1 MSMTNSNVD
10 AYKDMV
16 IEGYA
21 VIFNSVSRMTPNG
34 YREKIMPT
42 AFDGVD
48 ISDVKCLVDHDWGQL
63 IGRTKSGTLEI
74 NVDEKGLKFK
84 CYLPNTSTGRDIYE
98 NIKLGNIDECSFFY
112 TLPQKN
118 EGSRHWETQDRD
130 YVHVVHQVSELREIS
145 IVTMP
150 AYDDTSVIVAQRSE
164 DLTHIKELEQ
174 MKIAL
179 DIESLR
185 FDT

>member
-1 MSMTNSNVD
+1 MTNSNVD
-10 AYKDMV
+10 AYRDMV

-21 VIFNSVSRMTPNG
+21 VIFNSISKMTPNG

-48 ISDVKCLVDHDWGQL
+48 VSDVKCLVDHDWGQL

-98 NIKLGNIDECSFFY
+98 NIKLGNIDAVSY
-112 TLPQKN
+112 THLTLP
-118 EGSRHWETQDRD
+118 
-130 YVHVVHQVSELREIS
+130 
-145 IVTMP
+145 
-150 AYDDTSVIVAQRSE
+150 TS
-164 DLTHIKELEQ
+164 DLV
-174 MKIAL
+174 
-179 DIESLR
+179 
-185 FDT
+185 